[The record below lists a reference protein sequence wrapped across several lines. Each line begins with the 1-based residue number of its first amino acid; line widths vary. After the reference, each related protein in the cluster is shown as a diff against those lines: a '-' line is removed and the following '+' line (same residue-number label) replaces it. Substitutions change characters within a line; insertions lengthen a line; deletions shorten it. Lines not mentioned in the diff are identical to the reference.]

1 MLELWG
7 WKHNNSFTPY
17 YHTLTVIVTLVH
29 SYHCTYNHLTNVWKY
44 AGPTGPPACPP
55 TCRLR
60 WDGAAS
66 FLALCWPSPR
76 AWASS
81 SSNSCCRVSSAES
94 EQPGKNQSSSISF
107 VPQGKGECGLDW
119 GCIYGW
125 EAGIKWVGQND
136 GGVEGDR
143 MKETEKRRVC
153 VGRDGVV
160 MKREMRHLKHHRWTS

>member
-1 MLELWG
+1 MC
-7 WKHNNSFTPY
+7 
-17 YHTLTVIVTLVH
+17 VINTILIFKFLISQLLSTLVLRH
-29 SYHCTYNHLTNVWKY
+29 SYHSTYNHLTNVWNY
-44 AGPTGPPACPP
+44 AGLTVPPARPP

-107 VPQGKGECGLDW
+107 VPQGKGECRLDW

-125 EAGIKWVGQND
+125 EAGIKWAVQND
-136 GGVEGDR
+136 GGVKEDRMTEMEKRCMCWQMWCFDEEGDEALSTPQ
-143 MKETEKRRVC
+143 MNFVT
-153 VGRDGVV
+153 
-160 MKREMRHLKHHRWTS
+160 